1 MANAQTV
8 NAASAVRS
16 SVHNKWYQVILTS
29 HISEKATRVSE
40 RYNQFV
46 FDVEPSATKPQIKSA
61 VEFCFKVKVKA
72 VNTLNVKG
80 KRKYFGQRIGR
91 RNNEKKAYV
100 TLEPG
105 YDIDFVVT
113 DKS

>member
-1 MANAQTV
+1 MANAQAV
-8 NAASAVRS
+8 NPNSILRS
-16 SVHNKWYQVILTS
+16 SVHNKWYQVILSS
-29 HISEKATRVSE
+29 HVSEKATRAAESS
-40 RYNQFV
+40 NQFV
-46 FDVEPSATKPQIKSA
+46 FDVDPAATKPQIKSA
-61 VEFCFKVKVKA
+61 VEFCFKVKVKT

-80 KRKYFGQRIGR
+80 KRKFFGQRAGR

-113 DKS
+113 DNN